1 MPHFSTRSLERLT
14 SCHPDLQV
22 VFQEVIKDC
31 DCTILE
37 GFRSRKAQN
46 NAYTAGRSKL
56 QFPQSKHNQSPS
68 LAVDVAPYPIDWQD
82 IHGFYYFGGL
92 VLGTALNLYKN
103 GQISHRLRW
112 GGDWDQDHDVRD
124 QSFNDLVHFELYK
137 EA

>member
-1 MPHFSTRSLERLT
+1 MPQFSTRSLERLT

-37 GFRSRKAQN
+37 GFRSREAQN
-46 NAYTAGRSKL
+46 DAYSAGRSKL
-56 QFPQSKHNQSPS
+56 KFPQSKHNHSPS

-82 IHGFYYFGGL
+82 INGFYYFGGL

-112 GGDWDQDHDVRD
+112 GGDWDRDHDVSD